1 MLKEGGRRCS
11 EEKDL
16 VINRIPSE
24 FPNPKELYELLWLP
38 LSNAHR
44 VKEQ

>member
-16 VINRIPSE
+16 VINRIFSE
-24 FPNPKELYELLWLP
+24 FLNFKELYEFLWLFF
-38 LSNAHR
+38 LNVYR
-44 VKEQ
+44 VKE